1 MATIKDV
8 AREAGVSTAT
18 VSRVFNGSGL
28 VSEGTRRQVSEVAA
42 RLRYWPNGVARS
54 LITQRTHVLGVL
66 LPDLYGEFYSEVI
79 RGLDLAARGE
89 GFHLLVSSSHADT
102 AELMDAVRSMRGRID
117 GLIVMAPDVDA
128 PAALEVSGGNFPMV
142 LIDPGVETTGF
153 DTISIA
159 NFEGAYAMT
168 RHLAKLGHRRI
179 AIVAGPQR
187 NADARQRL
195 EGYRAALRDLGL
207 PIEPGLEYEGDF
219 TEPSGYAAVK
229 SMLDER
235 SLPGAIF
242 ASNDY
247 MAVGVME
254 ALSDAG
260 VRVPEQA
267 AVTGFDDIVLARHL
281 NPPLTTVHV
290 DAFGLGRRAIER
302 LLIRQR
308 APSILGRHR
317 ELIRTTLAI
326 RASCGAAGDARKTG
340 SSGAPDAAPDGD
352 PPQRRRER

>member
-28 VSEGTRRQVSEVAA
+28 VSADTRRQVNEVAT

-54 LITQRTHVLGVL
+54 LITQRTHALGVL

-79 RGLDLAARGE
+79 RGLDQAARVE

-128 PAALEVSGGNFPMV
+128 PAALEASGANFPMV
-142 LIDPGVETTGF
+142 LIDPGSEAAGF

-159 NFEGAYAMT
+159 NFEGANAMT

-179 AIVAGPQR
+179 AIVTGPKR

-195 EGYRAALRDLGL
+195 EGYRAALKDLGL
-207 PIEPGLEYEGDF
+207 PHDADLEYEGDF
-219 TEPSGYAAVK
+219 TEPSGCAAVK
-229 SMLDER
+229 RMIEER
-235 SLPGAIF
+235 KMPGAIF
-242 ASNDY
+242 AANDY
-247 MAVGVME
+247 MAVGVMG

-260 VRVPEQA
+260 VRVPDQA

-290 DAFGLGRRAIER
+290 DAVGLGRRAVER

-308 APSILGRHR
+308 APAILGRHR
-317 ELIRTTLAI
+317 ELIGTTLAI
-326 RASCGAAGDARKTG
+326 RASCGAQRDAR
-340 SSGAPDAAPDGD
+340 SSEPLR
-352 PPQRRRER
+352 PPRGR